1 MIEQRGGRNGNKHP
15 ELFQYTIDLEDRDWL
30 MKQKLFVLPPPSPS
44 NSTSIL
50 LLEDVQLILNSVDYK

>member
-1 MIEQRGGRNGNKHP
+1 MCNKHP

-30 MKQKLFVLPPPSPS
+30 MKQKMFVLPPPSPA

-50 LLEDVQLILNSVDYK
+50 LLDDVQLILSSVNYK